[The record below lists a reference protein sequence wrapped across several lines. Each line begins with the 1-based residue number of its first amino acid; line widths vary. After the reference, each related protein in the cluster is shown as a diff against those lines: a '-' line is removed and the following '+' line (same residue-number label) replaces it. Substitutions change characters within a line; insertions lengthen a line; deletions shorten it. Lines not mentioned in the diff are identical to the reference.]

1 MKYVAVV
8 CTSSDISARELGDF
22 SCFVGESKEN
32 VITRALQARE
42 RWSSPHIG
50 ASPYKVLVGRL
61 VEVCVTHSNYTLASL
76 KVEGKR
82 KSGR

>member
-8 CTSSDISARELGDF
+8 CTNSDISARELGDF
-22 SCFVGESKEN
+22 SCFVGESKDN

-42 RWSSPHIG
+42 RWITPQIG

-61 VEVCVTHSNYTLASL
+61 VEVCVTHNNYTLASL
-76 KVEGKR
+76 TARGKKR
-82 KSGR
+82 G